1 MINQT
6 VQKITEDQF
15 NNQQLVLAKQSALS
29 IKYALDS
36 VERDL
41 IILSKLYN
49 VQKIEQSDGLRE
61 MNVMYYIYLKENGVI
76 DIARFDANNTLQYS
90 VPKENHGK
98 YTYPIISLNEV
109 KRTGKPYI
117 SEVINYHSKD
127 NKKGI
132 IITVPVYDPQTGEF
146 LGVISAIIDLD
157 LLIDKYL
164 TQIKSGKSG
173 YAMLIDNKGNVL
185 YAGENT
191 ELVGINYYDILN
203 NPEASAKKI
212 IPLLQ
217 KQLSG
222 ESGTGFC
229 YWQCHGERN
238 SPTLR
243 YLVAYAPINFRN
255 IVWSVAVTA
264 PADEA
269 KEILHKTFI
278 LTIIFITAIVLII
291 IGGSSVII
299 RMHSCWNKDLE
310 KEVKEKTKKITK
322 ERKKFEAILK
332 GIGDGVIIK
341 DKDKNILFAN
351 EVEKRRYGEDIV
363 GKKCFE
369 AHANKKD
376 PCDKCPEV
384 DKVFENGNITTNI
397 RKLLDKYGYL
407 KYYEVTTSPLRDEKG
422 NITAAIEI
430 IRDITKRKQL
440 ELQLKDSYE
449 KIEIAYNKL
458 KELDKL
464 KSNFINVVAHEL
476 RTPLAVIKGFIDIL
490 ALDKEKNLT
499 DKQKEHLKVMDKNVN
514 QLNKLIN
521 DMLYLSHAD
530 SGKLE
535 LHIETL
541 NIANIVNSVID
552 NFIQSIKEK
561 KQSITINIPDSLI
574 IEGDEQKINQI
585 FSNLISN
592 AVKYTPEGGKI
603 YINIEERDKD
613 IIVKVKDTGIGIP
626 EKDLS
631 KVFEK
636 FYLVDADS
644 LTREVDRIGLGL
656 SIVKNN
662 VKLHGGNIWVESKL
676 GEGSTFGFTL
686 PKKGVRG

>member
-1 MINQT
+1 MKSKMVIFIASFLMVGVIGIGIMINQT

-29 IKYALDS
+29 IKSALDS

-49 VQKIEQSDGLRE
+49 VQRE
-61 MNVMYYIYLKENGVI
+61 MNVMYYIDLKENGVI
-76 DIARFDANNTLQYS
+76 DIARFDSNNKLQYS
-90 VPKENHGK
+90 VPQENTGK
-98 YTYPIISLNEV
+98 YEYNTICLHEA
-109 KRTGKPYI
+109 KRTSKPHVSDI
-117 SEVINYHSKD
+117 INYHSND

-132 IITVPVYDPQTGEF
+132 IISVPVYDPQTGEF

-203 NPEASAKKI
+203 NPEASAKKF

-222 ESGTGFC
+222 ESGTDFC
-229 YWQCHGERN
+229 YWQCHGGRN

-278 LTIIFITAIVLII
+278 LTIIFIIAIVLII

-299 RMHSCWNKDLE
+299 RMHSRWNKDLE
-310 KEVKEKTKKITK
+310 KEVKEKTKEITK

-351 EVEKRRYGEDIV
+351 EVEKRRYGEDII

-369 AHANKKD
+369 AHAN
-376 PCDKCPEV
+376 
-384 DKVFENGNITTNI
+384 
-397 RKLLDKYGYL
+397 
-407 KYYEVTTSPLRDEKG
+407 
-422 NITAAIEI
+422 
-430 IRDITKRKQL
+430 
-440 ELQLKDSYE
+440 
-449 KIEIAYNKL
+449 
-458 KELDKL
+458 
-464 KSNFINVVAHEL
+464 
-476 RTPLAVIKGFIDIL
+476 
-490 ALDKEKNLT
+490 
-499 DKQKEHLKVMDKNVN
+499 
-514 QLNKLIN
+514 
-521 DMLYLSHAD
+521 
-530 SGKLE
+530 
-535 LHIETL
+535 
-541 NIANIVNSVID
+541 
-552 NFIQSIKEK
+552 
-561 KQSITINIPDSLI
+561 
-574 IEGDEQKINQI
+574 
-585 FSNLISN
+585 
-592 AVKYTPEGGKI
+592 
-603 YINIEERDKD
+603 
-613 IIVKVKDTGIGIP
+613 
-626 EKDLS
+626 
-631 KVFEK
+631 
-636 FYLVDADS
+636 
-644 LTREVDRIGLGL
+644 
-656 SIVKNN
+656 
-662 VKLHGGNIWVESKL
+662 
-676 GEGSTFGFTL
+676 
-686 PKKGVRG
+686 